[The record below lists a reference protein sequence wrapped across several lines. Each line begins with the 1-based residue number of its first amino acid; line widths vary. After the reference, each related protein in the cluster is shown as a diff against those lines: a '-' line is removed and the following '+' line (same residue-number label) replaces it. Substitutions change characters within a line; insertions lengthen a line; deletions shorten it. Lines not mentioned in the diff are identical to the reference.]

1 MSTYRS
7 STIATRFSADRA
19 LDAAFG
25 MPRSDQFSARLLL
38 GNEPKNHQR
47 MLPVRLESPI
57 N

>member
-19 LDAAFG
+19 LDAAFRT
-25 MPRSDQFSARLLL
+25 PRPEQLLVS
-38 GNEPKNHQR
+38 GNEPKIHQR
-47 MLPVRLESPI
+47 MLPVRLESPV